1 MFFPSNSCNEL
12 MAFDHILREAN
23 APPMLVSKVQYKYT
37 KNLGRFASIFLAP
50 AV

>member
-23 APPMLVSKVQYKYT
+23 APPMLVSKVQCI
-37 KNLGRFASIFLAP
+37 SIQKIWGALHPSF
-50 AV
+50 